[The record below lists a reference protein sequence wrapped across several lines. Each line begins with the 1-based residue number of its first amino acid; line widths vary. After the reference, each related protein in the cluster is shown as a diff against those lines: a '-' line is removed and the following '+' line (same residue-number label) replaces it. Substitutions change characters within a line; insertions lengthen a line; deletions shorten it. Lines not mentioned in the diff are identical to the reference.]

1 MSGGGVPGGL
11 RAAGLWAEAG
21 VSPECSP
28 GECTS
33 LMPEEECG
41 ESACSALKMALGE
54 MCVCSVASSA
64 SACPFFTD
72 FLRRGWYL

>member
-1 MSGGGVPGGL
+1 
-11 RAAGLWAEAG
+11 
-21 VSPECSP
+21 
-28 GECTS
+28 
-33 LMPEEECG
+33 MPEDECG

-54 MCVCSVASSA
+54 MCVCSAASSA